1 MNDLTKL
8 NWYELSALIENRKIS
23 IAELVTAYLDRIS
36 RLDSG
41 EQGLNSVLELN
52 PDALDMARRL
62 DQQTASIDHA
72 DNRDASIY
80 GMPILLKDNFDTGDL
95 LHTSA
100 GSLALSNHRAH
111 QDAAVVARLRAGGAV
126 ILGKTN
132 MTEFANRMTENM
144 PGGYSSRGG
153 QVHSAYDGRQDPWE
167 IGRAHV

>member
-62 DQQTASIDHA
+62 DQQ
-72 DNRDASIY
+72 
-80 GMPILLKDNFDTGDL
+80 K
-95 LHTSA
+95 
-100 GSLALSNHRAH
+100 
-111 QDAAVVARLRAGGAV
+111 
-126 ILGKTN
+126 
-132 MTEFANRMTENM
+132 
-144 PGGYSSRGG
+144 
-153 QVHSAYDGRQDPWE
+153 